1 MIFCWK
7 CAVLG
12 FEPPRSA
19 CKNPGVNTAPACH
32 FNPRERRND
41 YDVTNTVHVS
51 SVDDVRNACQDLF
64 AVAWP
69 AGGFDQLWL
78 AFHDFR
84 RLFRGQTEG
93 YVGCDTLYH
102 DQQHSLDV
110 TLAMARLL
118 AGYEQTAPEADRLG
132 HERAVV
138 GLICALFHDSG
149 YIRRVG
155 ERIGNG
161 AEFTPYHIS
170 RSAEFLSNH
179 LPKIGL
185 GHWVPIVRQLV
196 HFTGYEISL
205 DDIELDDPKD
215 SIVGHLLG
223 TADLLAQMADRCY
236 LEKCRDRLYGEFVL
250 AGIAV
255 DDKNPRAK
263 IVRYASGS
271 DLLRQTPGFWEAAAR
286 VRLEKSFNKA
296 YRNIEALFG
305 GQNPYLLA
313 IEHNLHYLQQ
323 LLAEGNL
330 ASLRRKPPV
339 FTVLPTPSE
348 SVGALVSRR
357 LANLNSPASS
367 LQL

>member
-1 MIFCWK
+1 MT
-7 CAVLG
+7 
-12 FEPPRSA
+12 S
-19 CKNPGVNTAPACH
+19 PARFQ

-41 YDVTNTVHVS
+41 YDVTNTVRVS
-51 SVDDVRNACQDLF
+51 SVDEVRNACQDLF
-64 AVAWP
+64 LATWP
-69 AGGFDQLWL
+69 GASFDQLWL

-84 RLFRGQTEG
+84 RMFRGQAEG
-93 YVGCDTLYH
+93 YIGCDTLYH

-118 AGYEQTAPEADRLG
+118 AGYEQTAPEADKLG

-155 ERIGNG
+155 ERHRNG

-170 RSAEFLSNH
+170 RSAEFLTGH
-179 LPKIGL
+179 LPRIGL
-185 GHWVPIVRQLV
+185 GHWVPVVRQLV

-215 SIVGHLLG
+215 STVGHLLG

-255 DDKNPRAK
+255 EQKKRAGAH
-263 IVRYASGS
+263 RP
-271 DLLRQTPGFWEAAAR
+271 LRVWHRPAAADTGLLGGVSAGATGEELQPCLPEYR
-286 VRLEKSFNKA
+286 APVR
-296 YRNIEALFG
+296 R
-305 GQNPYLLA
+305 QNPYLLA
-313 IEHNLHYLQQ
+313 IDHNLRYLGR
-323 LLAEGNL
+323 LLEDGNL
-330 ASLRRKPPV
+330 VSLRRKPPV
-339 FTVLPTPSE
+339 FTVLPNPAE
-348 SVGALVSRR
+348 SVGALVSRH
-357 LANLNSPASS
+357 LANLNAPAAS
-367 LQL
+367 LGL

>member
-1 MIFCWK
+1 M
-7 CAVLG
+7 A
-12 FEPPRSA
+12 FEPVRGA
-19 CKNPGVNTAPACH
+19 CKNPGVNVPPGFQ

-41 YDVTNTVHVS
+41 YDVTNTVRVS
-51 SVDDVRNACQDLF
+51 SVDEVRNACQDLF
-64 AVAWP
+64 LAAWP
-69 AGGFDQLWL
+69 AASFDQLWL

-84 RLFRGQTEG
+84 RVFRGQAEG
-93 YVGCDTLYH
+93 YIGCDTLYH

-118 AGYEQTAPEADRLG
+118 AGYEQTAPEADKLG

-155 ERIGNG
+155 ERHRNG
-161 AEFTPYHIS
+161 AEFTPYHIA
-170 RSAEFLSNH
+170 RSAEFLTSH
-179 LPKIGL
+179 LPRIGL
-185 GHWVPIVRQLV
+185 GHWVPVVRQLV
-196 HFTGYEISL
+196 HFTGYEVSL
-205 DDIELDDPKD
+205 DDIELEDPKD

-255 DDKNPRAK
+255 EQRSPRER
-263 IVRYASGS
+263 IVRYASGT
-271 DLLRQTPGFWEAAAR
+271 DLLRQTPGFWAASAR
-286 VRLEKSFNKA
+286 SRLDKSFNRA
-296 YRNIEALFG
+296 YRNVEPLFD

-313 IEHNLHYLQQ
+313 IDHNIRHLER
-323 LLAEGNL
+323 LLEDDNL

-339 FTVLPTPSE
+339 FTVLPNAAE
-348 SVGALVSRR
+348 SVGALVSRH
-357 LANLNSPASS
+357 LANLNAPASS
-367 LQL
+367 LGL

>member
-1 MIFCWK
+1 
-7 CAVLG
+7 
-12 FEPPRSA
+12 
-19 CKNPGVNTAPACH
+19 VNAPTAFR

-41 YDVTNTVHVS
+41 YDVTNTVRVS

-64 AVAWP
+64 LAAWP
-69 AGGFDQLWL
+69 GASFDQLWL

-84 RLFRGQTEG
+84 RLFRGQIEG
-93 YVGCDTLYH
+93 YIGCDTLYH

-118 AGYEQTAPEADRLG
+118 AGYEQTAPEADKLG

-155 ERIGNG
+155 ERHRNG

-170 RSAEFLSNH
+170 RSAEFLTGH
-179 LPKIGL
+179 LPRIGL
-185 GHWVPIVRQLV
+185 GHWVPVVRQLV

-215 SIVGHLLG
+215 STVGHLLG

-255 DDKNPRAK
+255 EQKNPRER
-263 IVRYASGS
+263 IVRYASGT
-271 DLLRQTPGFWEAAAR
+271 DLLRQTPGFWEASAR
-286 VRLEKSFNKA
+286 LRLDKSFNRA
-296 YRNIEALFG
+296 YRYLEPLFDG
-305 GQNPYLLA
+305 HNPYLLA
-313 IEHNLHYLQQ
+313 IDHNLRYLGR
-323 LLAEGNL
+323 LLEDGNL
-330 ASLRRKPPV
+330 SSLRRKPPV
-339 FTVLPTPSE
+339 FTVLPNPAE
-348 SVGALVSRR
+348 SVGALVSRY
-357 LANLNSPASS
+357 LANLNAPASA
-367 LQL
+367 LGL